1 MYLPKN
7 TTSKIQPMDQGV
19 ISTLKQHYRKKLIKD
34 MVSVDQGLL
43 SFLKELTLKDVIN
56 KLQVAWD
63 HVKQESV
70 KKCWTRGLGDPFT
83 PQEEDHPDQDSQDD
97 SDDDSDDDFLGFTE
111 QDLQT
116 SMYQQLLEEM
126 QATNTT
132 NINEFTKTWATL
144 EDNIQVAEHRTDEE
158 LVQEV
163 QQEEEPEE
171 SEEPEEDPV
180 AIQEAIQAAELL
192 VKFFDKEGDAV
203 SMLQQQT
210 LLRNIRMMREK
221 RRRQTTI
228 SELFK
233 AM

>member
-1 MYLPKN
+1 
-7 TTSKIQPMDQGV
+7 
-19 ISTLKQHYRKKLIKD
+19 
-34 MVSVDQGLL
+34 MVSVDTGLMT
-43 SFLKELTLKDVIN
+43 FLKELNLKDVIH
-56 KLQVAWD
+56 KLQTAWD
-63 HVKQESV
+63 HVKPEAV

-83 PQEEDHPDQDSQDD
+83 PPEEDHPEQDQDPQVTPE
-97 SDDDSDDDFLGFTE
+97 SDDEDDDFLGFTE

-116 SMYQQLLEEM
+116 STYQQLLQEM
-126 QATNTT
+126 EASNATT
-132 NINEFTKTWATL
+132 ISDFTKAWATL
-144 EDNIQVAEHRTDEE
+144 EDDIQVAEYRTEEE
-158 LVQEV
+158 LVEEV

-171 SEEPEEDPV
+171 EPVPEPEEDPI
-180 AIQEAIQAAELL
+180 AIAAAIQAAELL